1 MTSAQPHADVCNL
14 KARYV
19 FPVVGAPIPNGVLTI
34 SADRIQSVGTHS
46 AQGPVK
52 DLGNVA
58 ILPGL
63 VNAHT
68 HLEFSHLP
76 KPLGHPGIGITD
88 WIGRLIES
96 RSVTAQT
103 PGFKKGSG
111 TVAGTAGHQP
121 KVGRVLRTTVP
132 DPFLNPVEQGI
143 HQSIQSGV
151 TTLAEIAQP
160 DWSADSFHAPA
171 LDATVFLEL
180 IGPTE
185 DRTQAAVDLARRHL
199 DAASTG
205 SWRAGLSPH
214 APYSVHPQLLSAA
227 VSLSTARRVP
237 LSFHLAESREEI
249 QLLRSGSGPFR
260 EMLQRFGAWDA
271 DSFKPGTRPLDY
283 LHTLASAHRTLI
295 VHGNYLDDEE
305 ISYLANHADRM
316 AVIYCPR
323 THAFFAHDAYP
334 LQQLLKAGAT
344 VALGTDSRASSPDL
358 DIFAEM
364 RQVAQTHP
372 TVSPATIL
380 RLATLEGA
388 KALGL
393 AQHTGSLQPIKY
405 ADLAI
410 VALPDHAP
418 TDPHE
423 LLLDNHARIVSRY
436 WHGRASKA

>member
-14 KARYV
+14 KARYL
-19 FPVVGAPIPNGVLTI
+19 FPVVGDPIPNGVLTI
-34 SADRIQSVGTHS
+34 SDDRIQSVATHS
-46 AQGPVK
+46 AQGPVE

-58 ILPGL
+58 IVPGL

-88 WIGRLIES
+88 WIGRLIEC
-96 RSVTAQT
+96 RQNAAET
-103 PGFKKGSG
+103 PS
-111 TVAGTAGHQP
+111 QS
-121 KVGRVLRTTVP
+121 
-132 DPFLNPVEQGI
+132 VEQGI
-143 HQSIQSGV
+143 YQSIQSGI

-160 DWSADSFHAPA
+160 DWSPKPFDAGSS

-180 IGPTE
+180 IGPTA
-185 DRTQAAVDLARRHL
+185 DRVPAAVDLARRHL

-260 EMLQRFGAWDA
+260 EMLQRFGVWDA

-283 LHTLASAHRTLI
+283 LHALGSAHRTLI

-305 ISYLANHADRM
+305 ISYLGNHADRM
-316 AVIYCPR
+316 AVVYCPR
-323 THAFFAHDAYP
+323 THAFFAHDDYP
-334 LQQLLKAGAT
+334 LPQLLKAGAT

-372 TVSPATIL
+372 TVSPSTIL

-393 AQHTGSLQPIKY
+393 AQHTGSLEPGKY

-418 TDPHE
+418 SDPHE
-423 LLLDNHARIVSRY
+423 LLFDNDARIVSRY
-436 WHGRASKA
+436 WRGTARNA